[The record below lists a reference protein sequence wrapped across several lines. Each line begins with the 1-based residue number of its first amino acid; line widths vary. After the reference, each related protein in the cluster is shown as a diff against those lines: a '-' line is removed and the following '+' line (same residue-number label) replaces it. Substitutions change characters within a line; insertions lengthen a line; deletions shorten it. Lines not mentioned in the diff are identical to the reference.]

1 MADQLI
7 TRQELIDAKPDVKNL
22 GEAAN
27 GNETGIVTPRYGAPY
42 STAPAAIQ
50 KIESDGAAAIAKL
63 ESTGG
68 LISAPTLTA
77 LQAITPEYDYQ
88 LARVDATGDEYRW
101 NPALTTPVKWEET
114 GRNFLSESKAYAD
127 SKAEAAKN
135 EAIASAV
142 EEAQDHL
149 RSKIFEISYKVN
161 LVALYVD
168 KNRNVPVFLENGG
181 LSFSFLGN
189 RGKDA
194 IINGLKEKKVLIESV
209 ETSNTLQP
217 LVVDKNKNVPIYLEK
232 GLLGF
237 SGLAPRSQKIIQ
249 SIINPYSTPLPIS
262 TDGRTLWRYKAK
274 CAKRKADNSGV
285 IKVMTIGD
293 SYMQLT
299 PIPQAIA
306 NILRAQHGN
315 GGRGWITAG
324 EETYIDGITSTFVGA
339 WTRYDRQNVNA
350 LTDKGYAIDGQSRST
365 VASGARWVL
374 NNVPS
379 KQLTVYYL
387 DNDAVFDFGYYNA
400 GTPTWQTVT
409 GTNTG
414 TIKSVMI
421 SGATAETSIF
431 EVKRT
436 SGTVFIYGFY
446 AAGTAQ
452 TGVVVD
458 ACGNSGS
465 TSTDLLNMT
474 TETGYEYTFNAL
486 NPDLILFTL
495 GTNDAAVTFS
505 VKTFKDNVN
514 ALIDN
519 FRRLSPTVSI
529 VLIAPPRTN
538 QEATNRVSLS
548 LFRDALYEISISKQ
562 CDFLNLH
569 DEWQSYTK
577 MNNLGLFADSVH
589 PNLAGGTYIAELLTK
604 KLGI

>member
-1 MADQLI
+1 MVRHLYRYQKPQFNQICINSYPAIELGFLWGEKMPLPTAAELTDPNATNTQMKQRLGQLV
-7 TRQELIDAKPDVKNL
+7 ENV
-22 GEAAN
+22 
-27 GNETGIVTPRYGAPY
+27 
-42 STAPAAIQ
+42 
-50 KIESDGAAAIAKL
+50 ESKDGATEKANNAKD
-63 ESTGG
+63 
-68 LISAPTLTA
+68 
-77 LQAITPEYDYQ
+77 QAI
-88 LARVDATGDEYRW
+88 
-101 NPALTTPVKWEET
+101 
-114 GRNFLSESKAYAD
+114 
-127 SKAEAAKN
+127 EASN
-135 EAIASAV
+135 E
-142 EEAQDHL
+142 HL
-149 RSKIFEISYKVN
+149 KTKIFQIDYKVN
-161 LVALYVD
+161 MVPLYVD
-168 KNRNVPVFLENGG
+168 KNRNVPVYLENGG
-181 LSFSFLGN
+181 LSFSFLGDK
-189 RGKDA
+189 GKIA
-194 IINGLKEKKVLIESV
+194 IVNSLKNEGVFVESIEA
-209 ETSNTLQP
+209 SNLLQP
-217 LVVDKNKNVPIYLEK
+217 LVVDKNKNVPLYLEK

-237 SGLAPRSQKIIQ
+237 SGLAPRSQKEIQ
-249 SIINPYSTPLPIS
+249 SIINPYSTALPIA

-274 CAKRKADNSGV
+274 CAKRKADGSGV
-285 IKVMTIGD
+285 VKVMTIGD

-306 NILRAQHGN
+306 NVLRAQHGN

-324 EETYIDGITSTFVGA
+324 EETYIDGITSTFVGV
-339 WTRYDRQNVNA
+339 WTRYDRQNTNA

-374 NNVPS
+374 NNVPA

-414 TIKSVMI
+414 TIKSVTI

-465 TSTDLLNMT
+465 TSTNLLNMT
-474 TETGYEYTFNAL
+474 TEFGYEHAFNAL
-486 NPDLILFTL
+486 DPDLILFTL
-495 GTNDAAVTFS
+495 GTNDASVTS
-505 VKTFKDNVN
+505 GVKTFKDNVN

-538 QEATNRVSLS
+538 QESSNRTPLS
-548 LFRDALYEISISKQ
+548 VFRDVLYEIALNKQ
-562 CDFLNLH
+562 CEFLNLH
-569 DEWQSYTK
+569 DEWQSYSR
-577 MNNLGLFADSVH
+577 MNALNLFSDAVH